1 MSDLSRHL
9 PLSQRR
15 GPDESGVTG
24 DRRPETDAAVTLV
37 LGVLESLAPDDWEAP
52 TQRADWTVR
61 EIGAHLAWRL
71 STPRM
76 TRIRE
81 YATLAASGPI
91 LPRDAVHALASRS
104 TLDPGSIVALLRSA
118 LTRTEKRP
126 LADLAEI
133 VIGGYDLARSTGHRV
148 TFAAGSTCA
157 VALAR
162 SLTAPTPI
170 KAVIRSRTL
179 VAVDAGWS
187 VGYGTDLRSH
197 AEDIVLFLVGRTTTA
212 PPERPGPQGPGN
224 GITPGATTPDA

>member
-1 MSDLSRHL
+1 MSDFSRHL

-15 GPDESGVTG
+15 RSDESGVTG

-37 LGVLESLAPDDWEAP
+37 LGLLESLAPDEWSAP
-52 TQRADWTVR
+52 TQRARWAVR
-61 EIGAHLAWRL
+61 DLAAHLAWRL
-71 STPRM
+71 STARM

-81 YATLAASGPI
+81 YTTLAASGLI
-91 LPRDAVHALASRS
+91 LPHDAAHALAARS

-118 LTRTEKRP
+118 LGRTEKRP

-133 VIGGYDLARSTGHRV
+133 VIGGYDLARSTGRALA
-148 TFAAGSTCA
+148 FASGATGA

-162 SLTAPTPI
+162 SLTASTPI

-179 VAVDAGWS
+179 VAVDAGWA
-187 VGYGTDLRSH
+187 VGHGSDLRSH

-212 PPERPGPQGPGN
+212 PPEQPAPHGPG

>member
-24 DRRPETDAAVTLV
+24 DRRPETDAAVTIV
-37 LGVLESLAPDDWEAP
+37 LGVLESLAPDDWSAA
-52 TQRADWTVR
+52 TQRAKWTVQDVA
-61 EIGAHLAWRL
+61 AHLAWRL

-76 TRIRE
+76 TRIRD
-81 YATLAASGPI
+81 YTALAASGPI
-91 LPRDAVHALASRS
+91 LPRDAPHALAARS

-118 LTRTEKRP
+118 LSRTEKRP

-133 VIGGYDLARSTGHRV
+133 VIGGYDLARSTGRTV
-148 TFAAGSTCA
+148 TFAAGSTGA

-170 KAVIRSRTL
+170 KGVIRSRRL

-187 VGYGTDLRSH
+187 VGYGSDLRSH

-212 PPERPGPQGPGN
+212 PPERPEPRGPDG